1 MDEIDWK
8 AFYAWKAQQTSQLS
22 LKEEAE
28 MISEFDNGTDPD
40 SLELD
45 RIFSEEKG
53 PDTSPQWKFLP

>member
-53 PDTSPQWKFLP
+53 KENETE

>member
-8 AFYAWKAQQTSQLS
+8 EFYKWKARQTVQLS
-22 LKEEAE
+22 LEEEAE

-45 RIFSEEKG
+45 RIFSEEEKERRRR
-53 PDTSPQWKFLP
+53 

>member
-8 AFYAWKAQQTSQLS
+8 AFYEWKARQTVQLS
-22 LKEEAE
+22 LREETE

-53 PDTSPQWKFLP
+53 KENGTE

>member
-8 AFYAWKAQQTSQLS
+8 AFYAWKACQTAQLS
-22 LKEEAE
+22 LREEAE
-28 MISEFDNGTDPD
+28 MISEFDNGTDEE

-53 PDTSPQWKFLP
+53 KE

>member
-1 MDEIDWK
+1 MNEIDWK
-8 AFYAWKAQQTSQLS
+8 AFYAWKARQTVQLS

-40 SLELD
+40 SLALD

-53 PDTSPQWKFLP
+53 KENETE

>member
-8 AFYAWKAQQTSQLS
+8 AFYAWRARQTVQLS
-22 LKEEAE
+22 LREEAE

-53 PDTSPQWKFLP
+53 KENGTE

>member
-8 AFYAWKAQQTSQLS
+8 AFYEWKARQTVQLS

-40 SLELD
+40 SLALD

-53 PDTSPQWKFLP
+53 KENETE